1 MIGNTREVELLFR
14 RLKHVGR
21 SDTEGDMIQADTVGI
36 KMIIDV
42 RLRRIPTK
50 SDFMIWRAGT
60 LFSLLMARLLAV
72 RGFDAIQVS
81 PR

>member
-1 MIGNTREVELLFR
+1 MEKSLRV
-14 RLKHVGR
+14 
-21 SDTEGDMIQADTVGI
+21 
-36 KMIIDV
+36 IDFYMYPG
-42 RLRRIPTK
+42 PT
-50 SDFMIWRAGT
+50 SFFLVMIWRAGT